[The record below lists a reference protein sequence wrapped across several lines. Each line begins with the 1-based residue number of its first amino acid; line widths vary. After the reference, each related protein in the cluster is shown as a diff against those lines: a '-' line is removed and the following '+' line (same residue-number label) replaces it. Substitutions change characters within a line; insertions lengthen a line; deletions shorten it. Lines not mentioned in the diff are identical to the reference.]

1 VSLFLA
7 AVIGA
12 AVGASLGFAAARLR
26 ARHLEGR
33 RTVRDAD
40 RSERRFR
47 SMVERGWDIIVLV
60 DREGSIHY
68 VSPAV
73 EMTLGVTPDELM
85 GGSLFTRIVPEDRDQ
100 AMATFESLKREPGAS
115 RRSDFRLSH
124 RDGAIRWVE
133 TVATNLLDDP
143 DVQGIVV
150 VSRDV
155 TRRRLVEMERALLAR
170 GIEQSE
176 ELVIVTDV
184 EGRIQYANPAFER
197 ITGYARS
204 EVMDQT
210 PRLLK
215 SGKQGPSFYDELWST
230 ISHGHT
236 WRGRF
241 RNRRKDGALYDQ
253 EAVISPVRDETGRIV
268 NYVGVA
274 RDVTR
279 ERELEA
285 QLQQSQKLE
294 AVGHLTG
301 GIAHDLNNLLSVV
314 MANAEML
321 ILGLGDHADLLAS
334 ASDLHA
340 AGRRAA
346 RTVKQLLGFSR
357 AARLELEPVDLPH
370 LVKELS
376 SLISRLI
383 PETIRVELAVGV
395 QVPPVM
401 ADPNAVEQTVVNL
414 ITNARDAMP
423 MGGTLS
429 VEVGLSDRTAEALQG
444 HPGAR
449 AGKYVWVSVSDTG
462 LGMDEATQ
470 RKIFEP
476 FFTTKPA
483 GSGTG
488 LGLAVT
494 YGLVR
499 QQGGHVEV
507 VSAPGSGTRVALF
520 FPAAAGVARN
530 AEKRAPPTPSLPQGS
545 GETLLVV
552 EDEAPLRRTAIRV
565 LERHGYRVLT
575 AQDGEEALEL
585 ARLHRGHLALVI
597 CDMVMPHMDGPTLL
611 KTLRHEGHTVP
622 FVFTSGYAEGPPR
635 ESAVPGGYRFLPKP
649 WTIDGLVNTVWQ
661 VLHGDQE
668 TDAVTNA

>member
-1 VSLFLA
+1 M
-7 AVIGA
+7 GG
-12 AVGASLGFAAARLR
+12 AVGALLGFAAAELR
-26 ARHLEGR
+26 ARRGAAGR
-33 RTVRDAD
+33 RAARDAD
-40 RSERRFR
+40 RNERRFR
-47 SMVERGWDIIVLV
+47 SMVERGWDIISLI
-60 DREGSIHY
+60 DGEGSIRY

-73 EMTLGVTPDELM
+73 ETTLGVKPDELI
-85 GGSLFTRIVPEDRDQ
+85 GGSLVARVVPEDRDQ
-100 AMATFESLKREPGAS
+100 AAAAFESLKRDPGAS
-115 RRSDFRLSH
+115 RRSDFRVSH
-124 RDGAIRWVE
+124 RNGEIRWVE
-133 TVATNLLDDP
+133 TVAKNLLDDP

-150 VSRDV
+150 ASRDV
-155 TRRRLVEMERALLAR
+155 TQRRLVEMERALLAR
-170 GIEQSE
+170 GIEQSAE
-176 ELVIVTDV
+176 VVIVTDV
-184 EGRIQYANPAFER
+184 EGHIQYANPAFER

-204 EVMDQT
+204 EVMGKT

-215 SGKQGPSFYDELWST
+215 SGKQAPAFYDELWAT
-230 ISHGHT
+230 ITRGHT
-236 WRGRF
+236 WQGRF
-241 RNRRKDGALYDQ
+241 RNQRKDGTLYEQ
-253 EAVISPVRDETGRIV
+253 EAVISPVRDDTGRIV

-314 MANAEML
+314 MSNAEML
-321 ILGLGDHADLLAS
+321 ILGLGDHPELLAS

-357 AARLELEPVDLPH
+357 TARLELEPVDLPR

-383 PETIRVELAVGV
+383 PETIRVELAAGV
-395 QVPPVM
+395 RVPPVM
-401 ADPNAVEQTVVNL
+401 ADPNAVEQMVVNL

-429 VEVGLSDRTAEALQG
+429 IEVGLAERTPETVRGYPEAR
-444 HPGAR
+444 PGT
-449 AGKYVWVSVSDTG
+449 YVWVSVSDTG
-462 LGMDEATQ
+462 VGMDEATQ

-483 GSGTG
+483 ASGTG

-499 QQGGHVEV
+499 QQGGHIEV
-507 VSAPGSGTRVALF
+507 VSAPGSGTRAVLF
-520 FPAAAGVARN
+520 FPAAAGVARKE
-530 AEKRAPPTPSLPQGS
+530 EKSASRAPSLSRGA

-565 LERHGYRVLT
+565 LERYGYHVLT
-575 AQDGEEALEL
+575 AQDGEEALQL
-585 ARLHRGHLALVI
+585 ARLHGGQLALVI
-597 CDMVMPHMDGPTLL
+597 CDMVMPHVDGPTLL

-622 FVFTSGYAEGPPR
+622 FVFTSGYAEGSSR
-635 ESAVPGGYRFLPKP
+635 EGAVPGRCRFLPKP
-649 WTIDGLVNTVWQ
+649 WTIDGLVTTVWQ
-661 VLHGDQE
+661 VLHGDAE
-668 TDAVTNA
+668 AGRGRKA